1 MKTATLC
8 FAFLALSTFG
18 AGFAAAQAVPAPP
31 PPPSAPAPGPAPGD
45 SAATATGAEPTES
58 WQAETELE
66 DQTELAVT
74 VYNSNVAL
82 VRDRRKVTLP
92 TGEFRLR
99 FGGVAQQ
106 IRPETVSL
114 QSVATPG
121 SLHVLEQNYE
131 YDLISPSKLMEK
143 YVGKKVKLV
152 NFDQDIRT
160 GEVEAELL
168 SVNEQPVYRVGGEIY
183 LGYPGQ
189 VVLPEIPENLV
200 AKPSLVWLLV
210 NQLAEQT
217 VEATYLTNGL
227 RWNADYVASYD
238 EKADKMSL
246 EGWVTLVNESGATY
260 NNATLKLVAGDVNIV
275 QPPQPMPMEMMAY
288 DTSTARPAAV
298 PPQMVEE
305 AFGEY
310 HLYTLQRP
318 ATIRQNQTKQVSL
331 LSAADVGVEKTYE
344 LKGNTAYYIQ
354 IFPPMKDQK
363 VEVRLKFKNSEAN
376 NLGMPLPAGT
386 VRVYEKDQSGTL
398 QFSGEDR
405 IEHTPKDEEVE
416 VKLGNAFDVVAERT
430 QTDHRVIGQNVF
442 QSAFEVVIRNHKDEA
457 ITVKVSEPMTGDWQ
471 ILESSIPFEKEDAF
485 TAVFSV
491 PVPADG
497 EAKVTYRVQVR
508 M

>member
-1 MKTATLC
+1 VKTAIASAVLV
-8 FAFLALSTFG
+8 LACSG
-18 AGFAAAQAVPAPP
+18 AWGQPA
-31 PPPSAPAPGPAPGD
+31 
-45 SAATATGAEPTES
+45 TEPTES

-275 QPPQPMPMEMMAY
+275 QPVTAGFGGGGLGEARVALKRQPE
-288 DTSTARPAAV
+288 
-298 PPQMVEE
+298 MVEE

-331 LSAADVGVEKTYE
+331 LSAADVGVEKVYE
-344 LKGNTAYYIQ
+344 LKGNLAYYVRIL
-354 IFPPMKDQK
+354 PPMKDQK
-363 VEVRLKFKNSEAN
+363 VEVRLKFKNGEAN

-386 VRVYEKDQSGTL
+386 VRVYEKDRSGTL

-430 QTDHRVIGQNVF
+430 QTDHRIIAENVH
-442 QSAFEVVIRNHKDEA
+442 QAAFRIVLRNHKDEA

-497 EAKVTYRVQVR
+497 EATLTYRVQVR
-508 M
+508 MR